1 MATGNQPLRIGGNA
15 SFTGEF
21 YQGLIDDVRL
31 YNRALTATEIGR
43 DVSVTDGST
52 PTPTPPP
59 PPPPPPPPAT
69 DGLVLSLGFNE
80 VSGTTAIDSS
90 TRARNGTI
98 TGAVR
103 VPGKVGSA
111 LSFNGVND
119 WVTVIDGATGT
130 PLDLTSGMSIEA
142 WVNPAA
148 LGGWNTVV
156 LKESGVN
163 ALSYGL
169 YANDG
174 APQPGG
180 VAAPAGYV
188 RAQGLDNAIQGAS
201 ALSLN
206 TWTHVATTYDRTT
219 QRVYIN
225 GVEVA
230 RQPHG

>member
-1 MATGNQPLRIGGNA
+1 
-15 SFTGEF
+15 
-21 YQGLIDDVRL
+21 
-31 YNRALTATEIGR
+31 
-43 DVSVTDGST
+43 
-52 PTPTPPP
+52 
-59 PPPPPPPPAT
+59 
-69 DGLVLSLGFNE
+69 VLSLGFNE
-80 VSGTTAIDSS
+80 ASGTTAIDSS
-90 TRARNGTI
+90 TSARNGTI

-119 WVTVIDGATGT
+119 WVTVIDGAAGT
-130 PLDLTSGMSIEA
+130 PLDLTTGMSIEA
-142 WVNPAA
+142 WVNPTA

-156 LKESGVN
+156 LKERGVN

-188 RAQGLDNAIQGAS
+188 RATGLDNVIQGSS
-201 ALSLN
+201 ALPLG
-206 TWTHVATTYDRTT
+206 TWTHVATTYDGTT
-219 QRVYIN
+219 QRIYVN

-230 RQPHG
+230 SRPQGGGIAVGDEPLRIGGNASFPGGEFFHGLIDEVRIYNRARTAAEIAADASVPGTP